1 MDEKKNKI
9 KNKVKHKLASINKNK
24 PKSKPKDFFSYN
36 PFINNRSASLLT
48 VMIDL
53 NDLEITH
60 KLLALY
66 HNLTGEKHP
75 HNFHIT
81 LFSMFINVDELKKQD
96 DGLYSDLKRNFR
108 KIVIKAIQIY
118 CIKLKNNIKLTYLND
133 NNIENYEILGRNSIA
148 DNFFAKVFYYNQEFV
163 NVIERLKIFVLNTI
177 SKNNLAYHSHDDLF
191 HYYTLNGSREKL
203 FAIHHHYDYT
213 EKIFP
218 RPFIHA
224 TLCRVNKIKNIFR
237 LIDFHQT
244 GGVELDNEFVLNEIF
259 KHYLKKKENIAMNKN
274 NIFTLYPDK
283 DNLNKIN
290 VTHMERK
297 LN

>member
-1 MDEKKNKI
+1 MDEKKY
-9 KNKVKHKLASINKNK
+9 KHKHKSTSINKTKSK
-24 PKSKPKDFFSYN
+24 PKPKDFFSYN
-36 PFINNRSASLLT
+36 PFINNRIASLLT

-53 NDLEITH
+53 NDLEITN
-60 KLLALY
+60 KLDTLY
-66 HNLTGEKHP
+66 HNLTGQKHP

-81 LFSMFINVDELKKQD
+81 LFSIFINVDELKKHD
-96 DGLYSDLKRNFR
+96 DGLYSDFKRKFR
-108 KIVIKAIQIY
+108 KIVVKAIQTY

-133 NNIENYEILGRNSIA
+133 NNIKNYEILGRNSIA

-163 NVIERLKIFVLNTI
+163 NIIERLKIFVLNTI
-177 SKNNLAYHSHDDLF
+177 FKNNLVYHSHDDLF
-191 HYYTLNGSREKL
+191 HYYTLNKSRAKL